1 MYRESR
7 GVISLADRWALAADG
22 MQSIAGGA
30 RYRESQAVISLADR
44 WVLLADRVRS
54 IAGGARYRESRA
66 VISRARRPMGAANQR
81 SAIECESSKGSISA
95 YRESLGSISAGPM
108 HRKCWTGI
116 PTVPRSVLPRHNGEM
131 TQGDYHLKLV

>member
-30 RYRESQAVISLADR
+30 RYRESQAVLSLADR

-81 SAIECESSKGSISA
+81 SAIECDPSIGGA
-95 YRESLGSISAGPM
+95 WDQFRLVLCIGSAGLASRQCHAAFYRDTM
-108 HRKCWTGI
+108 VR
-116 PTVPRSVLPRHNGEM
+116 
-131 TQGDYHLKLV
+131 